1 MHDIEKYKVS
11 IEDTIR
17 EAIEKMDRGGIGF
30 CVCINKSGKVVGV
43 VSDGDFRRGVL
54 AKVNIS
60 DGIEKILNTNY
71 FYVNESY
78 SSGEIDSIFSKTV
91 AENIPVINDGELVE
105 IIRKHNFYDKKT
117 SLPKPSLNNPVVIM
131 AGGKGIRMGP
141 FTRILPKP
149 LIPIGK
155 KAVIEIIMDGFA
167 SYGMKKYFISIN
179 HKGRMIKAF
188 FADHSNNYKIEYL
201 DEDKPLGTAGGLQY
215 LSGIIEDT
223 IFVSNCDIII
233 NGDYSDMLEFHKKSE
248 NILTIVAS
256 MQHQVIPYGVCEIE
270 NEGEL
275 KTIIEKP
282 EYNHL
287 VNTGMYIIEP
297 KALEAIPKNEF
308 YQMTDLINDLK
319 VQGEKIGVYPISES
333 KWTDIGEWNK
343 FEQSMEN
350 LIDRFN

>member
-117 SLPKPSLNNPVVIM
+117 SYLN
-131 AGGKGIRMGP
+131 
-141 FTRILPKP
+141 
-149 LIPIGK
+149 
-155 KAVIEIIMDGFA
+155 
-167 SYGMKKYFISIN
+167 
-179 HKGRMIKAF
+179 H
-188 FADHSNNYKIEYL
+188 H
-201 DEDKPLGTAGGLQY
+201 
-215 LSGIIEDT
+215 
-223 IFVSNCDIII
+223 
-233 NGDYSDMLEFHKKSE
+233 
-248 NILTIVAS
+248 
-256 MQHQVIPYGVCEIE
+256 
-270 NEGEL
+270 
-275 KTIIEKP
+275 
-282 EYNHL
+282 
-287 VNTGMYIIEP
+287 
-297 KALEAIPKNEF
+297 
-308 YQMTDLINDLK
+308 
-319 VQGEKIGVYPISES
+319 
-333 KWTDIGEWNK
+333 
-343 FEQSMEN
+343 
-350 LIDRFN
+350 